1 MNREPPRG
9 VPRCFN
15 CGAETN
21 DWDEIGYQ
29 KVWGCGLRECHRE
42 IADANRAA
50 DEQAQLDAMEDG
62 YDRYR

>member
-1 MNREPPRG
+1 MRDRPSG
-9 VPRCFN
+9 SAQCFN

-29 KVWGCGLRECHRE
+29 KVWVCGQRECHRE

-50 DEQAQLDAMEDG
+50 DEQAQLAAREDG